1 MSAIFDNKVVCLT
14 GADMSAMFDNVTCL
28 RCLDAGGVPRN
39 LHHAQD
45 LQQTE
50 HLLQLL
56 LPGAG
61 GGVGIL
67 YVDINTVMNI
77 YNNIIF
83 GELFAF

>member
-1 MSAIFDNKVVCLT
+1 
-14 GADMSAMFDNVTCL
+14 MFDNVMCL

-67 YVDINTVMNI
+67 NVDINTVTNTC
-77 YNNIIF
+77 YSENTGAPSPCF
-83 GELFAF
+83 SL

>member
-1 MSAIFDNKVVCLT
+1 
-14 GADMSAMFDNVTCL
+14 MFDNVTSL

-39 LHHAQD
+39 LHHTQD

-61 GGVGIL
+61 GCVGIL
-67 YVDINTVMNI
+67 NVDIHTVMNI
-77 YNNIIF
+77 IT
-83 GELFAF
+83 